1 MTVSMTEDLA
11 TPEKPADAPAKVEE
25 PKPSKAYP
33 PVLLKGEIKIFPDRR
48 LPKYDQGAI
57 KAYAAASSEGA
68 PAFAMLCEKYI
79 VPQSEI
85 VHKYAGII
93 TPHLP
98 KLIACGVVDWN
109 VDSKERFAFVYEDK
123 LGKPVAE
130 GKNPAALALRPELVI
145 STIFRNLMDVMHAM
159 RDKGITHG
167 NIRVQNLFDGGTNT
181 YENTMLGETLT
192 SPSGYS
198 QPVAYETITRA
209 LSLPLGKG
217 PAEFSDDIYALGVTV
232 AALLRTQDPAE
243 GLSDDEIIAQKMEI
257 GSFNFITGK
266 SRFPALILEFLRGT
280 LNDDPELRW
289 TFDDILVWADGRR
302 VNAKQA
308 SAASTLKASRPL
320 EFGRRKFLKPQIL
333 GVALPKDPALVV
345 PLVENGE
352 LNLWLNRSI
361 QNKELEERCEQAL
374 GEAKKDA
381 GTSNFADRVACTMAI
396 ALAPESPIFY
406 KNLKFTPSG
415 FGNLLIEAMSFK
427 KELAPFVDLIQS
439 SIIPFWGKCTPTQT
453 AGTGDAINR
462 IGNCQ
467 RFMSQSM
474 IGYGIERC
482 IYYLCPMAPCLSEKL
497 DGFYVRTA
505 EDYVMAL
512 EKLSTS
518 SKRPEWFLD
527 RHIVAFLSVRD
538 KSIIEPY
545 LSDIGSTEKYRQRRG
560 VLKCLAAIQRR
571 DKIAALPGLSQ
582 WIGGM
587 LDTLIDRYHDRD
599 KRRRIKDQLE
609 KIKTQGSLDRI
620 AALFD
625 NYDETQM
632 DMKQYTETMRQ
643 YQMLRKEY
651 LVLENELNTNPKFG
665 IGAGRQAAMLASGF
679 VALVVVALYIVFNMI
694 KGGGKIF

>member
-1 MTVSMTEDLA
+1 MTEDIA
-11 TPEKPADAPAKVEE
+11 AAPEKPADIPTKVEE

-48 LPKYDQGAI
+48 LPHYDQGPI
-57 KAYAAASSEGA
+57 KAYAAAGSEGA
-68 PAFAMLCEKYI
+68 QAFAMVCEKYI

-98 KLIACGVVDWN
+98 KLMACGVVDWS

-123 LGKPVAE
+123 LGKPVAD
-130 GKNPAALALRPELVI
+130 GKNPAAVGLRAELVI
-145 STIFRNLMDVMHAM
+145 STIFRNVLDVLHAM

-167 NIRVQNLFDGGTNT
+167 NIRVQNLYDGGSNT
-181 YENTMLGETLT
+181 FENTMLGESLT
-192 SPSGYS
+192 APSGYS
-198 QPVAYETITRA
+198 QPVIYETITRA

-243 GLSDDEIIAQKMEI
+243 GLSDDEIIAQKMEV

-266 SRFPALILEFLRGT
+266 SRFPAIILEFLRGT

-289 TFDDILVWADGRR
+289 TFEDILVWADGRR

-320 EFGRRKFLKPQIL
+320 EFGRKKFLKPQIL

-361 QNKELEERCEQAL
+361 QNKELEDRCEQAL

-381 GTSNFADRVACTMAI
+381 GGSNFADRVACTMAI

-406 KNLKFTPSG
+406 KNLKFTPPG
-415 FGNLLIEAMSFK
+415 FGNLLIEAVCFK
-427 KELAPFVDLIQS
+427 KDLSPFVDVIQS
-439 SIIPFWGKCTPTQT
+439 SIIAFWGKCTPTQT
-453 AGTGDAINR
+453 AGMGDAINR

-474 IGYGIERC
+474 IGYGLERC

-497 DGFYVRTA
+497 EGFYVRTA
-505 EDYVMAL
+505 DDYLRAM
-512 EKLSTS
+512 EKLSS
-518 SKRPEWFLD
+518 SKKRPEWFLD

-538 KSIIEPY
+538 KSIIEPF
-545 LSDIGSTEKYRQRRG
+545 LSDIGSTEKYRQRQG
-560 VLKCLAAIQRR
+560 VLKMMATIQRR
-571 DKIAALPGLSQ
+571 DKIGPLPGLSV
-582 WIGGM
+582 WIGDM
-587 LDTLIDRYHDRD
+587 LDMLIDRYHDRD
-599 KRRRIKDQLE
+599 KRKKVREQLE
-609 KIKTQGSLDRI
+609 KIKNQGSLDRI
-620 AALFD
+620 AMLFD
-625 NYDETQM
+625 NYNDIQM
-632 DMKQYTETMRQ
+632 DMRTYTEMMRV
-643 YQMLRKEY
+643 YQILKKEY
-651 LVLENELNTNPKFG
+651 LVLENELSTNPKFG
-665 IGAGRQAAMLASGF
+665 IEAGRQTAMLVSGAIS
-679 VALVVVALYIVFNMI
+679 ALVIFLYLFFSMAH
-694 KGGGKIF
+694 GGGKIF